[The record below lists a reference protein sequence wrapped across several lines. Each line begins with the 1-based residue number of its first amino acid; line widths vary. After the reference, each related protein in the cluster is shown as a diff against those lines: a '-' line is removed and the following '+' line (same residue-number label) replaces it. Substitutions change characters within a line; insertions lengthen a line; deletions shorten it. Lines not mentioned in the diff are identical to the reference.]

1 MAVRLLTRWLA
12 ALCLLAAGLTGAAA
26 EEFRTPSIT
35 AVRVEWRAVVDQL
48 RTEIGTRPAI
58 ASRFTFA
65 GQRRVPA
72 WDPRATPALVQLN
85 AINASLFAGIGRS
98 PVPVLLPF
106 DTAGYLEDQAD
117 GTPTAAVALPG
128 RFQSR
133 RPVSRRSGRLRRGVF
148 AAAQRRRASRTFAKP
163 VEVQITGSILI
174 YDLADP
180 LGGRG
185 EPVKALAAQ
194 FPDMRRFIR
203 EGYVRY
209 AFTRFGV
216 PYVVSIQ
223 CLDSAPRA
231 RRLACREAYPIAERF
246 LKALR
251 IAGGQPAQPRHD
263 ISSEIAERPTAV
275 SPDFTYYPG
284 GDIIA
289 RSSVRR
295 RGGRA
300 DFAAYSQIRF
310 PLERAPTAIRSQSFG
325 RKNSESGP
333 RRLSVAGQFLRSPQL
348 PGRAMRRRLRA
359 PGPGYPPRAL
369 PAEQQQR
376 KQLPSRKQAVVAV
389 RDSIL
394 IRSLKQQAA
403 TLQINSSN
411 EHIRFRYMH
420 MNPSAMDAD
429 GILNGRRVA
438 EGEKIGVVSNYLDFP
453 NGTSYH
459 LHFDIQVFTRDGWIW
474 VNPYTTLIA
483 SYERLIR
490 AAAARSA
497 PILRLSPPW
506 RTLCRSLSA
515 AAKAGRTK
523 ASPANPKWSTDVRF
537 DGRSRLKSG
546 HHARSEMSWK
556 TISCACVFVAQR
568 ELSAKLE
575 AFQSMFNS
583 CQTRFEQFQ
592 MLDAE
597 LRGLPLVQDLGGR
610 ARMTLAG

>member
-1 MAVRLLTRWLA
+1 MAVRLLRRWLA
-12 ALCLLAAGLTGAAA
+12 ALCLLPAGLTGAAA

-35 AVRVEWRAVVDQL
+35 AVRVEWRAVLDQF
-48 RTEIGTRPAI
+48 RTEIATQPAF

-72 WDPRATPALVQLN
+72 WDPRSTPALVQLN
-85 AINASLFAGIGRS
+85 AINAGRFAGIGRS

-106 DTAGYLEDQAD
+106 DTAGYLDGEANGTQQPLSRYQAD
-117 GTPTAAVALPG
+117 FRAADLFHAGPAGYDAVFSLQPGAGAGLP
-128 RFQSR
+128 
-133 RPVSRRSGRLRRGVF
+133 
-148 AAAQRRRASRTFAKP
+148 SRTFTKP
-163 VEVQITGSILI
+163 VEVQITGSVLV

-180 LGGRG
+180 LGGKG

-209 AFTRFGV
+209 AFTRFGA

-275 SPDFTYYPG
+275 SRDFTYYPG

-295 RGGRA
+295 RGGRP

-310 PLERAPTAIRSQSFG
+310 PLDNAPALISSQQFGKRKSERSGVYPWRDNFCEARSFQVGQCTAGFGHQGQDIRPAPCPLNS
-325 RKNSESGP
+325 NSESSCHP
-333 RRLSVAGQFLRSPQL
+333 
-348 PGRAMRRRLRA
+348 
-359 PGPGYPPRAL
+359 
-369 PAEQQQR
+369 
-376 KQLPSRKQAVVAV
+376 RKQAVVAV
-389 RDSIL
+389 RDGIL

-403 TLQINSSN
+403 TLQINTSK

-459 LHFDIQVFTRDGWIW
+459 LHFDVQVFTRDGWIW

-490 AAAARSA
+490 ARGREIGTDPPAAAAVAHALPEDVLRHSA
-497 PILRLSPPW
+497 RE
-506 RTLCRSLSA
+506 
-515 AAKAGRTK
+515 GRE
-523 ASPANPKWSTDVRF
+523 N
-537 DGRSRLKSG
+537 
-546 HHARSEMSWK
+546 
-556 TISCACVFVAQR
+556 
-568 ELSAKLE
+568 
-575 AFQSMFNS
+575 
-583 CQTRFEQFQ
+583 
-592 MLDAE
+592 
-597 LRGLPLVQDLGGR
+597 
-610 ARMTLAG
+610 